1 MSDISKEE
9 VLTIY
14 RECLNHT
21 LKIIGWGVGLIA
33 LLLGVFSFYIWK
45 SFEVVPQT
53 ITASQ
58 TNSTGDNSISQGD

>member
-1 MSDISKEE
+1 MSLEKDE
-9 VLTIY
+9 VLEIY
-14 RECLNHT
+14 RECLRHT
-21 LKIIGWGVGLIA
+21 LKVVAFGVGVVIMC
-33 LLLGVFSFYIWK
+33 LGVFSFYIWK